1 MRWKND
7 LSAGTKAMLVL
18 TGIVLVACILFLA
31 RIFSK
36 APDISE
42 AYALF
47 PAGEIAADEPDEPL
61 EATPAPTP
69 VQKKS
74 TPVPEKESP
83 VLRMTLAAAGTVYA
97 PKSIQESVEERGG
110 HYDFS
115 NVFKGLGDTLSRA
128 DLSIVTLETT
138 VAGKEEGYDNYNA
151 PPQILDALRD
161 AGVDLVALATERALD
176 KGYKGL
182 DITRSELTSRGMA
195 CAGIREDGQNAA
207 TMLNVGGIQ
216 VAVLAY
222 SYGLSDTGKTKTQ
235 NDARG
240 VLAMLETERMTR
252 DITRAR
258 AEGAQVVIVLPH
270 WGTKNMQEIPQ
281 NVRTMAKA
289 LARAGADVILGT
301 HPNVV
306 QETERLRVTRA
317 DGLEYETVVCYS
329 LGSLL
334 TDARTEQNTAGMA
347 AFLPIE
353 YNQQTRHVTLGE
365 LEVMPLYIARNR
377 ENGRSVYRVV
387 NAEDEEIRLDESERA
402 AAQRACE
409 IVREAVQ

>member
-18 TGIVLVACILFLA
+18 TSVVVVACIVFLA
-31 RIFSK
+31 RILSR
-36 APDISE
+36 APDMSD
-42 AYALF
+42 AYALL
-47 PAGEIAADEPDEPL
+47 PAEKMVVDEPDEQPQ
-61 EATPAPTP
+61 ATAVPTP
-69 VQKKS
+69 VQAKS
-74 TPVPEKESP
+74 TPAPEKENP

-97 PKSIQESVEERGG
+97 PKAIRESVEERGG

-115 NVFKGLGDTLSRA
+115 SVFKGLGDTLSRA

-138 VAGKEEGYDNYNA
+138 VAGKEEGYDNYNTS
-151 PPQILDALRD
+151 PQILDALRD

-195 CAGIREDGQNAA
+195 CAGIRDDGQSAA
-207 TMLNVGGIQ
+207 AMLNVGGIQ

-222 SYGLSDTGKTKTQ
+222 SYGLSDTGKAKTQ

-240 VLAMLETERMTR
+240 VLAMLDTERMTR

-270 WGTKNMQEIPQ
+270 WGTKNKQEIPQ
-281 NVRTMAKA
+281 NVRAMAKV

-306 QETERLRVTRA
+306 QETERLHITRA

-365 LEVMPLYIARNR
+365 LEVTPLYIARNR

-387 NAEDEEIRLDESERA
+387 NAEDEEVRLDETERA
-402 AAQRACE
+402 AARRAGE